1 MGAATGPKGAD
12 TGPRSAETGP
22 KGTVTDPKS
31 TVTDPKS
38 TVTDPKGTEADPK
51 GTETDLK
58 GTDINHSRE
67 QRPGA
72 VCVIGLGYVGL
83 TLAVTLAAQG
93 LRVIGVERDPAVRE
107 QLARKQPHVHEAGL
121 ELDRAVDSGLFTVT
135 GSVPSGLAA
144 DTYIVCVGT
153 PVDESGVPDLTQV
166 EGAVRSV
173 AEHAVDGNLVILRS
187 TVPVGTSRALLAG
200 LRTHRDV
207 ELAFCPE
214 RTVQGVA
221 VHELRS
227 LPQIV
232 AASTPSAAGRAAA
245 LFRTLTPDIVEV
257 STLET
262 AEIAKLACNAYRY
275 SLFAFANELARLCES
290 VGVSS
295 REVRAA
301 AATGYARGVMPT
313 AGPVGGSCLPKDTAI
328 LARAFQDHGSPG
340 SALLDGVTG
349 AHRATPD
356 QVADRVADRM
366 ARLAVPGP
374 LTVALLGVAFKGHP
388 ETDDERSS
396 PAVQI
401 MARLRERFGG
411 ATVRAHDPLVP
422 HARQRALGYE
432 PYTEVKEAVDGA
444 HLVVIG
450 TNHKS
455 YAELSLH
462 WLSERMASPGIVY
475 DAWAVHAH
483 DRAALSGEVEYLA
496 FGEGRLARS
505 S

>member
-1 MGAATGPKGAD
+1 MTSTDIKKKTSTD
-12 TGPRSAETGP
+12 TR
-22 KGTVTDPKS
+22 K
-31 TVTDPKS
+31 
-38 TVTDPKGTEADPK
+38 
-51 GTETDLK
+51 K
-58 GTDINHSRE
+58 GTDINHSRHE
-67 QRPGA
+67 QRPGTA
-72 VCVIGLGYVGL
+72 CVIGLGYVGL

-93 LRVIGVERDPAVRE
+93 RRVIGVERDPAVRE

-135 GSVPSGLAA
+135 GTVPPGHEA

-173 AEHAVDGNLVILRS
+173 AERAVDGNLVILRS
-187 TVPVGTSRALLAG
+187 TVPVGTSRALLAE
-200 LRTHRDV
+200 LRAHRDV

-221 VHELRS
+221 VRELRS

-232 AASTPSAAGRAAA
+232 AASTAAAAERAAA
-245 LFRTLTPDIVEV
+245 LFRTLTPDIVQV
-257 STLET
+257 SALET

-275 SLFAFANELARLCES
+275 ASFAFANELARLCES

-295 REVRAA
+295 REVHEA
-301 AATGYARGVMPT
+301 AATGYARGAMPA

-328 LARAFQDHGSPG
+328 LSRAFQDHGSPG
-340 SALLDGVTG
+340 SALLDGVTS
-349 AHRATPD
+349 AHRATPA

-366 ARLAVPGP
+366 SHLTVHGP
-374 LTVALLGVAFKGHP
+374 PTVALLGVAFKGHP

-411 ATVRAHDPLVP
+411 RAVPVVRSHDPLVP

-462 WLSERMASPGIVY
+462 WLSERMASPGLVY

-483 DRAALSGEVEYLA
+483 DSAALTGDVEYLA
-496 FGEGRLARS
+496 FGEGRPTRS